1 MQPLQQ
7 YYIFRLFSRLIKN
20 TQITKEGV
28 NVMKEQTRREEGGDA
43 GGGGGGFAVPST
55 PACVHAGPGRRGA
68 GVSPTPRLREAHL
81 SQTSTRLQ
89 PDVGGQQR
97 PCDAGRSVRDFGA
110 ADLDNSAA

>member
-1 MQPLQQ
+1 MEGGADSPSLPLQD
-7 YYIFRLFSRLIKN
+7 
-20 TQITKEGV
+20 V
-28 NVMKEQTRREEGGDA
+28 
-43 GGGGGGFAVPST
+43 ST
-55 PACVHAGPGRRGA
+55 LDQAAAAQVCPPP
-68 GVSPTPRLREAHL
+68 PTPRLREAHL